1 MQRFDY
7 NKQKRQ
13 TVHGV
18 TEEIFREEH
27 EREKKDAQSNVDAV
41 LYSDVSMRNKPSS
54 ASSSETPSQN
64 DSNASSTDT
73 TDVEPVEETVP
84 VDSTENE
91 ADTSVPEE
99 ESADS
104 YLVSG
109 LYRSGED
116 DAFADDAEDGASE
129 YDPSDDIGS
138 DVVETEPELN
148 EYEEPIVDTSS
159 YPETD
164 DENELARRE
173 AEADL
178 RKRTAAAN
186 AKNRPKSKSVK
197 KQTNASDEVQMSTLK
212 KFPSELAYHI
222 KSLFPEAR
230 TMDDAVAAYVYLKEG
245 EPDDIRVPYEI
256 KKLVKCYIGDSVT
269 PKDVQDEIMKELYK
283 IREYNTRFM
292 KKLNSVELGVT
303 YTLFDRLG
311 FRKANA
317 LSPSELNFL
326 EAGIADLLKQLEK
339 QSEIKQ
345 NRDSQRSGRPIK

>member
-13 TVHGV
+13 TVTGV

-27 EREKKDAQSNVDAV
+27 EREKKDAQDSVDAV
-41 LYSDVSMRNKPSS
+41 LYSDAAMRDKPSS
-54 ASSSETPSQN
+54 ASSSETQQQDDP
-64 DSNASSTDT
+64 NASSADT
-73 TDVEPVEETVP
+73 EPIEEAVS
-84 VDSTENE
+84 VDSAENE
-91 ADTSVPEE
+91 ADASSSEPE
-99 ESADS
+99 AVDS
-104 YLVSG
+104 YFVSG

-129 YDPSDDIGS
+129 YDPSDDIGF
-138 DVVETEPELN
+138 DVIETEPELN
-148 EYEEPIVDTSS
+148 EEEPAIDTSP

-164 DENELARRE
+164 DESELARRE

-186 AKNRPKSKSVK
+186 AKNRPKSKPVK
-197 KQTNASDEVQMSTLK
+197 KQANVSDKVQMSTLK

-222 KSLFPEAR
+222 KSLFTEAR

-292 KKLNSVELGVT
+292 KKLNSVELGVA

-345 NRDSQRSGRPIK
+345 NRDSQRSGRPIR

>member
-13 TVHGV
+13 TVTGV

-27 EREKKDAQSNVDAV
+27 EREKKDAQDSVDAV
-41 LYSDVSMRNKPSS
+41 LYSDAAMRDKPSPV
-54 ASSSETPSQN
+54 SSSETSSQDDPN
-64 DSNASSTDT
+64 MSSTDT
-73 TDVEPVEETVP
+73 TAIEPVEETVP

-91 ADTSVPEE
+91 ANVSAPEGESV
-99 ESADS
+99 DS
-104 YLVSG
+104 YSVSG

-138 DVVETEPELN
+138 DAIETEPELN
-148 EYEEPIVDTSS
+148 EEESVIDTSP

-164 DENELARRE
+164 DESELARRE

-186 AKNRPKSKSVK
+186 AKNRPKSKPVK
-197 KQTNASDEVQMSTLK
+197 KQVSTSDEVQMSTLK

-292 KKLNSVELGVT
+292 KKLNSVELGVA